1 MSKLLDELLGRSE
14 DPKEPRNFVFF
25 NDDDVE
31 GYCSQKDFL
40 ASLRRQKKDKPY
52 RIQNLK
58 AVVDNMALGRSLTG
72 EPSLSKVDGEEIV
85 WCRFSYGKTR
95 QNLQILN
102 ECGMFEFVKDYA
114 TGRIQNVPSF
124 DDIIKSINVE

>member
-14 DPKEPRNFVFF
+14 DPKEPRKFVFF
-25 NDDDVE
+25 NDNDVE
-31 GYCSQKDFL
+31 GYTSQADFL
-40 ASLRRQKKDKPY
+40 ASLRRQKKVKPY
-52 RIQNLK
+52 WVDNLK
-58 AVVDNMALGRSLTG
+58 IVIDNMALGRSLSS
-72 EPSLSKVDGEEIV
+72 EPSLSKDDGHEIV
-85 WCRFSYGKTR
+85 WCRFTYGKTR

-124 DDIIKSINVE
+124 DDLIKSINVE